1 MCMVDEADAQATC
14 VDPTAPELEP
24 PGGQPTMPYLPP
36 ANVDAQTARARAEL
50 QAGLY
55 DGNEQPSPRIYKCT
69 EANPY
74 GLPPAP
80 IPDVEWSGPYRG
92 PKVVMPGTPGD
103 GPVVTLGEEARDPW
117 WRKTFPS
124 PLGRWQTAP
133 TDVPMGPMQPTA
145 WGAPID

>member
-1 MCMVDEADAQATC
+1 RAGDRDDGAPPPASARPGFRGLRAARFVDSSRAMDESEMCMVDEADAQATC

-92 PKVVMPGTPGD
+92 PKVVMPGTPG
-103 GPVVTLGEEARDPW
+103 
-117 WRKTFPS
+117 
-124 PLGRWQTAP
+124 
-133 TDVPMGPMQPTA
+133 
-145 WGAPID
+145 